1 MTTRRAAP
9 YLKGVPPVRH
19 LRCWHRIPYPA
30 ARFLDLW
37 GNASGVDVWC
47 LYCGKFQPVIVT
59 CVTED
64 VALVI
69 PDMI

>member
-1 MTTRRAAP
+1 MTTRRAVP
-9 YLKGVPPVRH
+9 EGVPPVRH

-59 CVTED
+59 RVTED